1 MNTNP
6 ELFNLENEFGKPKQV
21 NLTKQKAIALGSFD
35 GVHKGHAT
43 LIANLKKYTDLEKHV
58 ICVEKPFSKV
68 FLFTRAE
75 ISKKIRDLVPGAEIS
90 FLKLNK
96 EIVNKTYLEFNKFLK
111 QIKTDTTIVGT
122 NFCYGK
128 GRKGSVDTLK
138 KDFKVDVQQLVCEK
152 KQVISSTLV
161 KNLQKIGRF
170 NLVKRLLENPVC
182 YKLKHKN
189 AHFEL
194 GENKVLPLSGR
205 YLCQDNLSQIFKVNL
220 RDSQLVLL
228 NPKVKLG
235 KEIYFLKKLK

>member
-6 ELFNLENEFGKPKQV
+6 ELFNLENELGKPKQV
-21 NLTKQKAIALGSFD
+21 NLNKPKAIALGSFD

-43 LIANLKKYTDLEKHV
+43 LIVNLNKYPDLEKHV

-96 EIVNKTYLEFNKFLK
+96 EIANKTYLEFNKFLK

-128 GRKGSVDTLK
+128 GRQGSVDTLK
-138 KDFKVDVQQLVCEK
+138 KDFRVDVQQLVCEK
-152 KQVISSTLV
+152 KQVISSTLI
-161 KNLQKIGRF
+161 KNLQKVGRF
-170 NLVKRLLENPVC
+170 YLVKRLIGDPVC
-182 YKLKHKN
+182 YKLKQKN
-189 AHFEL
+189 TRFEL
-194 GENKVLPLSGR
+194 GKNKVLPLAGR
-205 YLCQDNLSQIFKVNL
+205 YLCQDNLKQVFRVNL
-220 RDSQLVLL
+220 RENRLVLL